1 MKSRLKKS
9 SVSLLA
15 ILIMAILMVLPTGY
29 EDAVIYKGTD
39 KVKAKVISTDEST
52 VKELRADPVRG
63 TVL

>member
-39 KVKAKVISTDEST
+39 KAVSYTHLKGGRYNGYIF
-52 VKELRADPVRG
+52 
-63 TVL
+63 